1 MLDPTDG
8 PLTALCHLPATER
21 PRERLLRLG
30 VDKLSTSELVAIL
43 MGNGRRGASALA
55 VGQELLSRHGL
66 EGLARASV
74 QELATTRGF
83 GVAKACQLKAALELG
98 RRVALQEPQSAVR
111 IGSPADAARLLAPEM
126 GLLEQEH
133 LRVMLLNTKNQL
145 MAIHEVYKGSVSA
158 SLVRV
163 GEVFREAVRCNSPTI
178 IVAHNHPS
186 GDPDP
191 SAEDIRV
198 TEQIVAAGRLLGIEV
213 LDHIVVG
220 HQRWV
225 SLRERGLGFP

>member
-1 MLDPTDG
+1 MLEPEAA
-8 PLTALCHLPATER
+8 PPSALRCLPVADR

-30 VDKLSTSELVAIL
+30 ADKLSSSELVAIL
-43 MGNGRRGASALA
+43 VGNGRRGANAL
-55 VGQELLSRHGL
+55 VIGHELVSRHGL
-66 EGLARASV
+66 DGLARASV
-74 QELATTRGF
+74 QELTTTPGC
-83 GVAKACQLKAALELG
+83 GVVTACQLKAALELG
-98 RRVALQEPQSAVR
+98 RRVALQAPRVAVR

-126 GLLEQEH
+126 SLLEQEH
-133 LRVMLLNTKNQL
+133 LRVMLLTIKNQL

-191 SAEDIRV
+191 SAEDVQI
-198 TEQIVAAGRLLGIEV
+198 TQQIVAAGRLLGIEV

-225 SLRERGLGFP
+225 SLRERGLGFS